1 MYTSKDLDN
10 MINEEETLLQFIQN
24 SSLEFYGLKPSREY
38 LESYSDKELNSLI
51 NELDYLWSK

>member
-24 SSLEFYGLKPSREY
+24 SSLEFYGLKPNREY
-38 LESYSDKELNSLI
+38 LESYSDK
-51 NELDYLWSK
+51 